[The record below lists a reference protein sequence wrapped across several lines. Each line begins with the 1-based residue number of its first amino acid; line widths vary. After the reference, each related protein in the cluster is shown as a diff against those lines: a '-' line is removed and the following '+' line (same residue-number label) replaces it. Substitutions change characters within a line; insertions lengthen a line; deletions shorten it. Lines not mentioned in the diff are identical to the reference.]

1 MGTEG
6 QDTPGEPGA
15 PVALHRPSCPLCPWG
30 HWRPSPSGK
39 DGKDKLCSRSGSVG
53 LPSLP
58 AHLSALCSPSPP
70 HAPPTCRGRPSP
82 RASPGRG
89 LGLRS
94 SMAPGSLPPPLPPT
108 PSTLRPPRLDTA
120 LRDRRNDIGSFQTSQ
135 PGLQPLPAVAATS
148 QCEDPT
154 GITCRDGPPT
164 CRHPV
169 QQVRAQ
175 GGWGLPDIVPGP
187 LPERS

>member
-30 HWRPSPSGK
+30 HWCPSPSGK
-39 DGKDKLCSRSGSVG
+39 DGKDKPCSRSGVG
-53 LPSLP
+53 GPPLPPWAPPRPLLALPSTCTT
-58 AHLSALCSPSPP
+58 HLQGP
-70 HAPPTCRGRPSP
+70 PSP

>member
-135 PGLQPLPAVAATS
+135 PGSRHLRGPHRDHLQGWSADLQTPCPAGAG
-148 QCEDPT
+148 T
-154 GITCRDGPPT
+154 GGLGTP
-164 CRHPV
+164 RHCPWTPSRKV
-169 QQVRAQ
+169 LA
-175 GGWGLPDIVPGP
+175 P
-187 LPERS
+187 